1 MTGGWLHRLDARLRA
16 LLPLATALLA
26 VLADVLPLLHV
37 GPASV
42 TPLATLCVAFF
53 WSLYRPDLF
62 GAGAAFATGLA
73 HDALVGLPL
82 GLTSLVLLLVR
93 HVVVVQQRFFV
104 ARSFPVIWCC
114 FVLLALAA
122 LALRWTLSCLWWG
135 RLFAAQPTVFE
146 LLLTLALYPAA
157 TLLLA
162 RAHNVI
168 PRTLDAS

>member
-1 MTGGWLHRLDARLRA
+1 MIDGWLHRLDARLLA

-53 WSLYRPDLF
+53 WSLHRPDLF
-62 GAGAAFATGLA
+62 GAGAAFATGFA
-73 HDALVGLPL
+73 YDALTGLPL
-82 GLTSLVLLLVR
+82 GLTSFVLLLVR

-114 FVLLALAA
+114 FMLLACAA
-122 LALRWTLSCLWWG
+122 LALRWILSCLWWG
-135 RLFAAQPTVFE
+135 RMFAVQPMVFE
-146 LLLTLALYPAA
+146 LLLTLALYPLA

-162 RAHNVI
+162 QAHHAI
-168 PRTLDAS
+168 PKTLDAS